1 MEDIMNE
8 ILNYK
13 EWKSKH
19 SKMNEL
25 DLKLMYL
32 NKKYCRNSNCNH
44 IYNNTFAVV
53 KTENVKVCRCTI
65 CNSLISKDR
74 AEKLSNQCL
83 FKH

>member
-1 MEDIMNE
+1 MNE

-19 SKMNEL
+19 YKMMNEL

-53 KTENVKVCRCTI
+53 KTENVKVCRWI
-65 CNSLISKDR
+65 LCNSLISKDR

-83 FKH
+83 NKH

>member
-19 SKMNEL
+19 SQMNEL

-32 NKKYCRNSNCNH
+32 NKKYGCNLNCNH
-44 IYNNTFAVV
+44 IYNNTFAVI
-53 KTENVKVCRCTI
+53 KTANTKVCRCII

-83 FKH
+83 NKH